1 MDQVSITPVV
11 AITANN
17 LRLTSG
23 DAIGSTSNP
32 IAIQITGKLDSYSTS
47 DLYLNQVSGDLL
59 MGTIKSAGTTQINA
73 QGSLYGTDNTIKGSI
88 GNFGVTGTG
97 WTVNSQNQTA
107 GISQDVLT
115 LGNAGSN
122 GESSVWFNQPT
133 LVVNSFIVS
142 FIYQS
147 QYSGNGLTFCIQSDS
162 RGTSA
167 IGDSGAALGYGTNG
181 INPQIQPSIAWQLNN
196 GAAPNATQGVGL
208 NRNGGYGMYQQTD
221 PVNFNSNH
229 PIQVVLQYSSID
241 LEFTQTLTD
250 TVTGEIFSST
260 VSSGINLFALLGD
273 AKARFGFTGSGP
285 AQSIS
290 NFYFSYGDPTISAGN
305 LTLSSGGQ
313 IGSSSSP
320 ILMLAT
326 GTVNATAPNGI
337 YLLQTDGDLYVNSIS
352 TQANVSLSAPTGSVV
367 NSSSGSVQSS
377 SLRSPSVG
385 IHAASVPATGIKANH
400 LQLDS
405 LYGLG
410 TANQPLTTQVNEL
423 SAINQFGD
431 IVLNNTGPL
440 AIGDGSAGNA
450 IQAGRSVNITS
461 DSAITINSSVS
472 AAEDIQ
478 IRGIS
483 GYLGGSRINVNPGV
497 SIASE
502 TGGVRLFGGDGVSI
516 ASGATVRSNSVV
528 ELYSN
533 PIAGVNSTSPS
544 LESRGQI
551 VADNIR
557 FNSSDIGTNL
567 YLALAGVRGVS
578 TSPTVEF
585 NAGSRFDTLTIDNLV
600 DKTGLAV
607 NIANGVIQAPN
618 HKLILNAID
627 SVILELGDG
636 SDQVKIGDN
645 MPLNQLQV
653 FTNGGADT
661 IETTLSKSTVL
672 HQSFNGGTGLDS
684 IKIDGS
690 GQNTWA
696 SSGLVQSWERTIQHS
711 STESISLSSA
721 MTVNAMPVAT
731 SPALQQI
738 PTGLGSNSRY
748 IESTY
753 QQILNRLATPREL
766 SRWSS
771 MLDRNTITRL
781 QLANKLTNSDEARL
795 LRINAW
801 FLNYFGRPATKQE
814 STQSLRRI
822 HSGQSETRVLAGFLA
837 NQEFFNRTQSLIATG
852 FSRDRFIT
860 GLYKLAID
868 PSGTPSPALHRF
880 LNQTWQTKGRTAVI
894 LNVLQ
899 SAPVARNQAEGLS
912 ILINQAPA
920 QPQDVQVR
928 LGQSRPSGVQAL
940 LLSRRSF

>member
-1 MDQVSITPVV
+1 M
-11 AITANN
+11 
-17 LRLTSG
+17 
-23 DAIGSTSNP
+23 
-32 IAIQITGKLDSYSTS
+32 
-47 DLYLNQVSGDLL
+47 
-59 MGTIKSAGTTQINA
+59 
-73 QGSLYGTDNTIKGSI
+73 
-88 GNFGVTGTG
+88 
-97 WTVNSQNQTA
+97 
-107 GISQDVLT
+107 
-115 LGNAGSN
+115 
-122 GESSVWFNQPT
+122 
-133 LVVNSFIVS
+133 
-142 FIYQS
+142 
-147 QYSGNGLTFCIQSDS
+147 
-162 RGTSA
+162 
-167 IGDSGAALGYGTNG
+167 
-181 INPQIQPSIAWQLNN
+181 
-196 GAAPNATQGVGL
+196 
-208 NRNGGYGMYQQTD
+208 
-221 PVNFNSNH
+221 
-229 PIQVVLQYSSID
+229 
-241 LEFTQTLTD
+241 
-250 TVTGEIFSST
+250 
-260 VSSGINLFALLGD
+260 
-273 AKARFGFTGSGP
+273 
-285 AQSIS
+285 
-290 NFYFSYGDPTISAGN
+290 
-305 LTLSSGGQ
+305 
-313 IGSSSSP
+313 
-320 ILMLAT
+320 
-326 GTVNATAPNGI
+326 
-337 YLLQTDGDLYVNSIS
+337 
-352 TQANVSLSAPTGSVV
+352 
-367 NSSSGSVQSS
+367 
-377 SLRSPSVG
+377 
-385 IHAASVPATGIKANH
+385 
-400 LQLDS
+400 QLDS

-410 TANQPLTTQVNEL
+410 TTNQPLTTQVNEL

-431 IVLNNTGPL
+431 IVVSNSGPL

-483 GYLGGSRINVNPGV
+483 GYLGGSRIHVNPGV

-502 TGGVRLFGGDGVSI
+502 TGGVHLFGGDGVSI

-533 PIAGVNSTSPS
+533 PISGVNTTSPS

-557 FNSSDIGTNL
+557 FNSSDTSTSL
-567 YLALAGVRGVS
+567 YLALAGIRGVS
-578 TSPTVEF
+578 TSPIVEF

-600 DKTGLAV
+600 DKNGLALS
-607 NIANGVIQAPN
+607 IADGVIQTPN

-627 SVILELGDG
+627 SVILELGDAN
-636 SDQVKIGDN
+636 DQVKIGDN
-645 MPLNQLQV
+645 MPLNQLQI

-672 HQSFNGGTGLDS
+672 HQSFNGGTGADS
-684 IKIDGS
+684 IKINGS

-696 SSGLVQSWERTIQHS
+696 STGLVQSWDRTIQHN

-721 MTVNAMPVAT
+721 TTVNAMPVAT
-731 SPALQQI
+731 SPELQQI

-753 QQILNRLATPREL
+753 QQVLNRLATPREL

-801 FLNYFGRPATKQE
+801 FLNYFGRPVTKLE
-814 STQSLRRI
+814 SNQALRRI
-822 HSGQSETRVLAGFLA
+822 RSGQSETRVLAGLLS
-837 NQEFFNRTQSLIATG
+837 NQEFFNRTQSLITTG